1 MALIVS
7 EQSDWP
13 AMITVAVIDD
23 DPSIRRSL
31 TRLLAASCYGARV
44 FASAQEFLD
53 CSDCDGVSCI
63 ISDLRMPGMN
73 GLDLQQALRAKL
85 PDVSI
90 LFISGHGSIPASV
103 EAMKAGAVDFL
114 VKPVSQKLLTDA
126 IERAATRT
134 QERKARSNEKG
145 DLEQRYYTLTVRERE
160 VFALVAAGLLNK
172 QVAAELGVALKTI
185 KQHRGR
191 VMDKMAADSFAD
203 LVRMAETLGLHSDVD
218 LIRAKGR
225 AASA

>member
-1 MALIVS
+1 
-7 EQSDWP
+7 
-13 AMITVAVIDD
+13 
-23 DPSIRRSL
+23 
-31 TRLLAASCYGARV
+31 
-44 FASAQEFLD
+44 
-53 CSDCDGVSCI
+53 
-63 ISDLRMPGMN
+63 MPGMN